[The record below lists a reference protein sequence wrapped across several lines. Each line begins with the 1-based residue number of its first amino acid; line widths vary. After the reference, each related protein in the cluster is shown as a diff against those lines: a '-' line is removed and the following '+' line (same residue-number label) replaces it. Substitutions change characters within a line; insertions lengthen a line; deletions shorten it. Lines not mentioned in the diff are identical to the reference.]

1 MTRGEEGSCTG
12 ELQEM
17 ITGGGI
23 AVRLLDGR
31 AKSVPPILE
40 LKDVEILRFM
50 SVTAL
55 VGEHADACWWVR
67 EDQLTVRDG
76 DDGYAAAQLMKR
88 TWQRINKEALPTPL
102 YAPRFPR
109 SALRVGSALLLLL
122 PRACLH
128 ACRDLGYHRGTRL
141 TIGPLSGAC
150 QAHQAAHRRAH
161 GAHTHTRTHAHARL
175 CRLSAP
181 VTRFFSL
188 NGGEP
193 ATAGAAAHQAAHMH
207 AHKLSLSY
215 LSHVHALYQLS
226 LSLLPLLPL

>member
-141 TIGPLSGAC
+141 TIGRSAE
-150 QAHQAAHRRAH
+150 HVRRTRLH
-161 GAHTHTRTHAHARL
+161 TDELTAHTHTH
-175 CRLSAP
+175 
-181 VTRFFSL
+181 
-188 NGGEP
+188 
-193 ATAGAAAHQAAHMH
+193 AHMH
-207 AHKLSLSY
+207 TPGCAVSQHR
-215 LSHVHALYQLS
+215 
-226 LSLLPLLPL
+226 LLGSSP

>member
-1 MTRGEEGSCTG
+1 MTLFESSHQHLKAGAEESVTRGEEGSCTG

-76 DDGYAAAQLMKR
+76 DDGYATAQLMKR
-88 TWQRINKEALPTPL
+88 MWQRINKEALPTPL

-109 SALRVGSALLLLL
+109 SALRVGSA
-122 PRACLH
+122 
-128 ACRDLGYHRGTRL
+128 
-141 TIGPLSGAC
+141 
-150 QAHQAAHRRAH
+150 
-161 GAHTHTRTHAHARL
+161 
-175 CRLSAP
+175 
-181 VTRFFSL
+181 
-188 NGGEP
+188 
-193 ATAGAAAHQAAHMH
+193 
-207 AHKLSLSY
+207 
-215 LSHVHALYQLS
+215 
-226 LSLLPLLPL
+226 

>member
-128 ACRDLGYHRGTRL
+128 ACRDLGWRL
-141 TIGPLSGAC
+141 LRAPCAC
-150 QAHQAAHRRAH
+150 RCCLLLR
-161 GAHTHTRTHAHARL
+161 
-175 CRLSAP
+175 S
-181 VTRFFSL
+181 
-188 NGGEP
+188 
-193 ATAGAAAHQAAHMH
+193 
-207 AHKLSLSY
+207 
-215 LSHVHALYQLS
+215 
-226 LSLLPLLPL
+226 LPLRLPSVLATIWVTIACT